1 MAPSAS
7 SRIRSSAQ
15 CSIWRTRSALS
26 PSTSASSRADLHTA
40 RPAAYTQLRRAFERQ
55 LIWANDFARAGDIE
69 SALDARRAA
78 DAVCDELSA
87 D

>member
-1 MAPSAS
+1 MRQDTPRPEA
-7 SRIRSSAQ
+7 
-15 CSIWRTRSALS
+15 
-26 PSTSASSRADLHTA
+26 SRADLHIA
-40 RPAAYTQLRRAFERQ
+40 RPAAYAHLRRAFKRQ
-55 LIWANDFARAGDIE
+55 LIWANDFARVGDIE

>member
-1 MAPSAS
+1 MLTFIAALALAQAPTDE
-7 SRIRSSAQ
+7 
-15 CSIWRTRSALS
+15 WRAKEAVHLTNIKQI
-26 PSTSASSRADLHTA
+26 T
-40 RPAAYTQLRRAFERQ
+40 
-55 LIWANDFARAGDIE
+55 NDFARAGDIE

>member
-1 MAPSAS
+1 M
-7 SRIRSSAQ
+7 
-15 CSIWRTRSALS
+15 RTFT
-26 PSTSASSRADLHTA
+26 PPG
-40 RPAAYTQLRRAFERQ
+40 RPRTPLRRAFERQ

-87 D
+87 A

>member
-1 MAPSAS
+1 M
-7 SRIRSSAQ
+7 
-15 CSIWRTRSALS
+15 
-26 PSTSASSRADLHTA
+26 
-40 RPAAYTQLRRAFERQ
+40 PAAYTRLRRAFERQ